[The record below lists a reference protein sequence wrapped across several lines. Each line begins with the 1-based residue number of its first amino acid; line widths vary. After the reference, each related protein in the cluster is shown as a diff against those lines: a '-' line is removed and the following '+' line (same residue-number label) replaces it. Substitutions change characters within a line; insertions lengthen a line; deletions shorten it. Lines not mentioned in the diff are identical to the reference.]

1 MKKSYLMLAAAA
13 ALFAACS
20 SNDLAEEKSPQ
31 ITQPTDEQVVNF
43 GAYVNRATTRAGWT
57 GTLTTSTGTNNLQT
71 EGFGVFG
78 YYTNNE
84 LYNEASIP
92 NFFYNQKVEGADW
105 HYSPIKYWPNE
116 FGTSAISEGQ
126 DKLTFFAYAPW
137 VEVDLSTGIAK
148 AAGGQQVNTGI
159 IALTRNTAHGDPF
172 VKYYADFTPAN
183 RVDLCWGVAAA
194 AFNSSVDDT
203 NAPNSI
209 SVGHPYIDVTKTKT
223 TDKINF
229 DFKHALASLNVQIDA
244 DIDELSH
251 GTVDYL
257 DTYTKIYVRKV
268 IFEGFTDKG
277 MLNLNADA
285 ASSDYT
291 PKWYD
296 LSGLNELNSG
306 KVTIYDGRRDG
317 KEGQA
322 NADVSNETPKDLN
335 PDIIQKET
343 VTTGVPATAA
353 VNLFDNATATEPVFV
368 IPTGEPLKV
377 TIVYDVETA
386 DPNLPSYL
394 SDGVTRGSTIEN
406 TISKDIILNSSALTL
421 KAGKAYKVTLHLG
434 MTSVKFDASVTEW
447 PTPSSEAEKTD
458 LPVNNNGTF
467 AAAGTHS
474 ITVPADA
481 TGPKTLTISGLTGST
496 LTYTAGSSVLA
507 PLVTSAPTPGAIS
520 AAGESVVSYTL
531 ATANTTVKKETA
543 KMVFTESSGGSTVT
557 TVNVT
562 RQPHALGLS
571 VNGNPSG
578 TTITLQSTASS
589 LTNWNTDLKNITIS
603 KNESSLTKVTPTTTP
618 SSNEFK
624 LNDDGTITLGTAV
637 APGDEYVIT
646 VQEGDAAAET
656 VTVVVGDVAANATVA
671 LGDFAKAGG
680 TTQEK
685 YIYNLTPGSTL
696 VVGKSGEAASWTTA
710 TLSATTV
717 PASGVVKITIT
728 TGVNNTGANK
738 TATVAVTESGKGSSL
753 TTFTLNS
760 LGS

>member
-1 MKKSYLMLAAAA
+1 M
-13 ALFAACS
+13 
-20 SNDLAEEKSPQ
+20 
-31 ITQPTDEQVVNF
+31 
-43 GAYVNRATTRAGWT
+43 
-57 GTLTTSTGTNNLQT
+57 
-71 EGFGVFG
+71 
-78 YYTNNE
+78 
-84 LYNEASIP
+84 
-92 NFFYNQKVEGADW
+92 
-105 HYSPIKYWPNE
+105 
-116 FGTSAISEGQ
+116 
-126 DKLTFFAYAPW
+126 
-137 VEVDLSTGIAK
+137 
-148 AAGGQQVNTGI
+148 
-159 IALTRNTAHGDPF
+159 
-172 VKYYADFTPAN
+172 
-183 RVDLCWGVAAA
+183 
-194 AFNSSVDDT
+194 
-203 NAPNSI
+203 
-209 SVGHPYIDVTKTKT
+209 
-223 TDKINF
+223 
-229 DFKHALASLNVQIDA
+229 
-244 DIDELSH
+244 
-251 GTVDYL
+251 
-257 DTYTKIYVRKV
+257 

-285 ASSDYT
+285 ASTDYT

-406 TISKDIILNSSALTL
+406 TISKDITLSSSALTL

-447 PTPSSEAEKTD
+447 PTPINEADKTD

-474 ITVPADA
+474 ITVPAAA
-481 TGPKTLTISGLTGST
+481 TGDQSLTISGLTGSS
-496 LTYTAGSSVLA
+496 LAYTSGSLGS
-507 PLVTSAPTPGAIS
+507 LVTTSPIPGSIS
-520 AAGESVVSYTL
+520 SGESVVTYTL
-531 ATANTTVKKETA
+531 AAANTTVKKETA
-543 KMVFTESSGGSTVT
+543 NMVFTESGGSATVT

-578 TTITLQSTASS
+578 TTITLRSTASG
-589 LTNWNTDLKNITIS
+589 LTDWNTDLQNITIS
-603 KNESSLTKVTPTTTP
+603 KNGSSLTKVTTTP
-618 SSNEFK
+618 TSSSTEFK

-656 VTVVVGDVAANATVA
+656 VTVVVGDVAANATQA
-671 LGDFAKAGG
+671 LGDFNMDGS
-680 TTQEK
+680 TTK
-685 YIYNLTPGSTL
+685 VNYIYGLTPGSTL
-696 VVGKSGEAASWTTA
+696 VVGKSGEAASLTTA

-717 PASGVVKITIT
+717 PASGVVAITIT
-728 TGVNNTGANK
+728 TANNTTGANM

-753 TTFTLNS
+753 TTFTLTS

>member
-1 MKKSYLMLAAAA
+1 MKKSYLVMAAAA

-31 ITQPTDEQVVNF
+31 TTQPTDEQAVNF

-57 GTLTTSTGTNNLQT
+57 GTLTTNTGLNNLQT

-209 SVGHPYIDVTKTKT
+209 SKGHPYIDVTKTKT

-285 ASSDYT
+285 ASTDYT

-353 VNLFDNATATEPVFV
+353 VNLFDNTTATEPVFV

-406 TISKDIILNSSALTL
+406 TISKDITLSSSALTL

-447 PTPSSEAEKTD
+447 PSASDTEKTD
-458 LPVNNNGTF
+458 LPINNNGTF

-481 TGPKTLTISGLTGST
+481 TGTQTLTISGLTGS
-496 LTYTAGSSVLA
+496 LSYTAGSPSDLGT
-507 PLVTSAPTPGAIS
+507 LVTSAPTPAVV
-520 AAGESVVSYTL
+520 AGGKSVVTYTL
-531 ATANTTVKKETA
+531 AAANTTVNKQTA
-543 KMVFTESSGGSTVT
+543 KMVFTESGGGATVT

-578 TTITLQSTASS
+578 TTITLQSTASG
-589 LTNWNTDLKNITIS
+589 LTTIWNTDLKNITIS
-603 KNESSLTKVTPTTTP
+603 KNGLSLTKVTTTPTP

-656 VTVVVGDVAANATVA
+656 VTVVVGDVAANATTP
-671 LGDFAKAGG
+671 LGNFAKAGS
-680 TTQEK
+680 TTVK
-685 YIYNLTPGSTL
+685 YIYGLTPGSTL
-696 VVGKSGEAASWTTA
+696 VVGKSGDAASLTTA

-717 PASGVVKITIT
+717 PASGVVAITIT
-728 TGVNNTGANK
+728 TASNNTSENK

-753 TTFTLNS
+753 TTFTLTS

>member
-1 MKKSYLMLAAAA
+1 MKKSYLVMAAAA

-31 ITQPTDEQVVNF
+31 TTQQTVDEQAVNF

-183 RVDLCWGVAAA
+183 RVDLCWGVAATN
-194 AFNSSVDDT
+194 FNSSVDDT

-209 SVGHPYIDVTKTKT
+209 SQGHPYIDVTKTKT

-285 ASSDYT
+285 ASTDYT

-406 TISKDIILNSSALTL
+406 TISKDITLSSSALTL

-447 PTPSSEAEKTD
+447 PTPINEADKTD

-474 ITVPADA
+474 ITVPAAA
-481 TGPKTLTISGLTGST
+481 TGDQSLTISGLTGSS
-496 LTYTAGSSVLA
+496 LAYTSGSLGS
-507 PLVTSAPTPGAIS
+507 LVTTSPIPGSIS
-520 AAGESVVSYTL
+520 SGESVVTYTL
-531 ATANTTVKKETA
+531 AAANTTVKKETA
-543 KMVFTESSGGSTVT
+543 NMVFTESGGSATVT

-578 TTITLQSTASS
+578 TTITLRSTASG
-589 LTNWNTDLKNITIS
+589 LTDWNTDLQNITIS
-603 KNESSLTKVTPTTTP
+603 KNGSSLTKVTTTP
-618 SSNEFK
+618 TSSSTEFK

-656 VTVVVGDVAANATVA
+656 VTVVVGDVAANATQA
-671 LGDFAKAGG
+671 LGDFNMDGS
-680 TTQEK
+680 TTK
-685 YIYNLTPGSTL
+685 VNYIYGLTPGSTL
-696 VVGKSGEAASWTTA
+696 VVGKSGEAASLTTA

-717 PASGVVKITIT
+717 PASGVVAITIT
-728 TGVNNTGANK
+728 TANNTTGANM

-753 TTFTLNS
+753 TTFTLTS